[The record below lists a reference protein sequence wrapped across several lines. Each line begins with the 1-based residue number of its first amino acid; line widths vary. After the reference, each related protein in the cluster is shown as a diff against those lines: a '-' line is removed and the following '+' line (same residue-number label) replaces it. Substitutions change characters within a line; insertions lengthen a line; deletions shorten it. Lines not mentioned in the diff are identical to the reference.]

1 MATTNVTTRPV
12 LEIHR
17 LSKTFSGV
25 QVLYDVDLEVMPGE
39 VHALLGQNGSGKSTI
54 IKVLSGY
61 HDPDPGADIK
71 LAGED
76 LSHGARGMSFVHQD
90 VGLVD
95 AMSIL
100 DNLRVG
106 RWATGVKRIHW
117 REERERAAETL
128 RRFGMPLDPGVEVG
142 TLSPADKAI
151 IGLIRAL
158 DQLGDEGHGLLV
170 LDEPTA
176 SLPRGDVDKVF
187 TAVRELAS
195 RGFGVLFVSHRLDE
209 VRALANRATVIRDG
223 RIVGK
228 RELSDTSDD
237 DLVTLILGTGLTE
250 LYPEIPQTGKGIV
263 LEARG
268 LSGIRATNVS
278 FDLHEGEILG
288 LTGLAGM
295 GEDEIPYLL
304 FGAVPLRAGEI
315 KVRGQKVKLSDPY
328 SAMRAGLA
336 LVPANRARDSGVAVA
351 TVQENVS
358 LTTLGR
364 YFHGGRLRHA
374 EERQSVLRLIKEFQ
388 VVPPSPD
395 RSLSTLSGGNQQKAL
410 LAKWLQMRPPVVIL
424 HEPTQGVDVG
434 SRKQIFS
441 VISDAAAGGAGIII
455 VSGEYEDLA
464 NLCDRVLVFRDG
476 VVVSDLSGESLSR
489 DRIVEQCYRA
499 VGTAARG

>member
-1 MATTNVTTRPV
+1 MTNGDPKSV
-12 LEIHR
+12 LEIHG

-25 QVLYDVDLEVMPGE
+25 QVLFDVDLEVRPGE

-61 HDPDPGADIK
+61 HDADPGAEIK
-71 LAGED
+71 LAGEE
-76 LSHGARGMSFVHQD
+76 LSEGAGGLSFVHQD
-90 VGLVD
+90 LGLVD

-106 RWATGVKRIHW
+106 RWGTNLSPIHW
-117 REERERAAETL
+117 GTERQRARETL
-128 RRFGMPLDPGVEVG
+128 RRFGMALDPGVEVG

-158 DQLGDEGHGLLV
+158 DQLGGEGEGLLV

-176 SLPRGDVDKVF
+176 SLPRGDVEKVF

-223 RIVGK
+223 RIVGT
-228 RELSDTSDD
+228 RDLAYTSDD
-237 DLVTLILGTGLTE
+237 DLVTLILGTELTE
-250 LYPEIPQTGKGIV
+250 LYPEIPKTGAGIV

-268 LSGIRATNVS
+268 LSGIRATDVS
-278 FDLHEGEILG
+278 FELHEGEILG

-304 FGAVPLRAGEI
+304 FGAVPVKAGEI
-315 KVRGQKVKLSDPY
+315 WVRGEKVKLSDPFA
-328 SAMRAGLA
+328 AMQAGLA

-358 LTTLGR
+358 LTTLGNYYR
-364 YFHGGRLRHA
+364 GGRLRHS
-374 EERQSVLRLIKEFQ
+374 EERQSVLRLIKDFQ
-388 VVPPSPD
+388 VVPPSPE
-395 RSLSTLSGGNQQKAL
+395 RALSTLSGGNQQKAL

-441 VISDAAAGGAGIII
+441 VISDAAAAGAGIII

-476 VVVSDLSGESLSR
+476 IVVSDLSGDRLSR

-499 VGTAARG
+499 VGTAASA